1 MAVVW
6 LLPALGLLG
15 RLWQRTPGGTVALAV
30 VALGTALIPALA
42 VDVYFVR
49 DTVRADAS
57 AWIRAHIP
65 PGATVGTIHEPWYF
79 TPDILGLD
87 YFHPEASGLKYQ
99 YQVYRY
105 SADKLREAP
114 AEWLVIASQELGER
128 FDAASEPTKNAFRAD
143 LEAQYHQVA
152 GFRLCDRLGWA
163 CQVLESQPALFN
175 SLWPAPDVWVYQ
187 RVGG

>member
-1 MAVVW
+1 M
-6 LLPALGLLG
+6 LALS
-15 RLWQRTPGGTVALAV
+15 
-30 VALGTALIPALA
+30 TALIPALA

-87 YFHPEASGLKYQ
+87 YFHPEASDLKYQ
-99 YQVYRY
+99 YQVYQY
-105 SADKLREAP
+105 NANKLREAP
-114 AEWLVIASQELGER
+114 ADWLVIASQELGER
-128 FDAASEPTKNAFRAD
+128 FDAASEPTKDVFRAD

-152 GFRLCDRLGWA
+152 GFHLCDRLGWA
-163 CQVLESQPALFN
+163 CAVLESQPALFG
-175 SLWPAPDVWVYQ
+175 SLWPAPDVWVYR
-187 RVGG
+187 RVGR